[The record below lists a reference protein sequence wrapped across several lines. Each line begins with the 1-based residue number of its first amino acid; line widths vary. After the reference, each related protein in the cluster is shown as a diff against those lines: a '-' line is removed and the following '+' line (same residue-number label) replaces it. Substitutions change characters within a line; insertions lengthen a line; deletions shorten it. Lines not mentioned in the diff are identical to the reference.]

1 MKPARCSFVIGV
13 VLQSLMATSVFASG
27 SYGGGA
33 NTLSLDDY
41 SKGKVVVRNK
51 VICSS
56 CPFPG
61 SNVNKDFALDVV
73 EKIRAEDSTLVSLSK
88 DEQKSVVVYFRK
100 RFKLE

>member
-1 MKPARCSFVIGV
+1 MKPAKHVFVIGII
-13 VLQSLMATSVFASG
+13 LQSLMATSVLASG

-33 NTLSLDDY
+33 STHSLDDY

-51 VICSS
+51 VVCSS

-61 SNVNKDFALDVV
+61 SNVDKDFARSVV
-73 EKIRAEDSTLVSLSK
+73 EKIKAEDSTLSLLSK

>member
-1 MKPARCSFVIGV
+1 MKLAKHSFVIGV
-13 VLQSLMATSVFASG
+13 VLQSLMATSAFASG

-33 NTLSLDDY
+33 NTHALDDY

-61 SNVNKDFALDVV
+61 SSVNKDFAHDVV
-73 EKIRAEDSTLVSLSK
+73 EKIRAKDSALSALSK
-88 DEQKSVVVYFRK
+88 DEQKSVVAYFRK

>member
-1 MKPARCSFVIGV
+1 MKRVKRFFIIGV
-13 VLQSLMATSVFASG
+13 VFQSLMATAVFASG

-33 NTLSLDDY
+33 NTHTLDDY
-41 SKGKVVVRNK
+41 SRGKVVVRHK

-61 SNVNKDFALDVV
+61 SNVNKDFAFDVI
-73 EKIRAEDSTLVSLSK
+73 EKIKAEDSILNSLSK
-88 DEQKSVVVYFRK
+88 DEQKSVVVYLRK

>member
-1 MKPARCSFVIGV
+1 MKLAKHSFVIGV

-33 NTLSLDDY
+33 NTHTLDDY

-61 SNVNKDFALDVV
+61 SNVNKDFALNII
-73 EKIRAEDSTLVSLSK
+73 EKIRAEDSTLGSLSK

>member
-1 MKPARCSFVIGV
+1 MKPVKRFFVIGIA
-13 VLQSLMATSVFASG
+13 LQSLIATSVLASG

-33 NTLSLDDY
+33 NTHSLDDY

-51 VICSS
+51 VVCSS

-61 SNVNKDFALDVV
+61 SNVNKDFAHDVV
-73 EKIRAEDSTLVSLSK
+73 EKIKAEDAALSSLSK

>member
-1 MKPARCSFVIGV
+1 MKPERCSFVIGV
-13 VLQSLMATSVFASG
+13 VLQSLMATSVLASG

-33 NTLSLDDY
+33 NTHTLDDY

>member
-1 MKPARCSFVIGV
+1 MKPAKRFFIIGV
-13 VLQSLMATSVFASG
+13 VFQSLMATPVFASG

-33 NTLSLDDY
+33 NTHTLDDY
-41 SKGKVVVRNK
+41 SKGKVVIRNK

-61 SNVNKDFALDVV
+61 SNINKDFALDVV
-73 EKIRAEDSTLVSLSK
+73 EKIRADDATLSSLSK

>member
-1 MKPARCSFVIGV
+1 MKPAKRSFVIGV

-33 NTLSLDDY
+33 NTHTLDDY

-73 EKIRAEDSTLVSLSK
+73 EKIRAEDSTLISLSK